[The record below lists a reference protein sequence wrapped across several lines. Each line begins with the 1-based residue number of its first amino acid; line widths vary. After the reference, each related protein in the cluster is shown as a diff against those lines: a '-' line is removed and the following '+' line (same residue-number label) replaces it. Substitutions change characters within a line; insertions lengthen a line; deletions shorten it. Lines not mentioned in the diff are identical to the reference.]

1 MTLRD
6 ARCNPPPASN
16 FPGDDGNK
24 SLFVFD
30 EPRG

>member
-16 FPGDDGNK
+16 FPSDGNK